1 MNATIYVEG
10 GGDGKLLRSVCRRAF
25 SKFFAKA
32 GMADRL
38 PKVVACGR
46 RESVYG
52 DFCDAVEGNDDQGRT
67 IFLLVDSEAPV
78 TNSEPWR
85 HLKGSDNWN
94 RPQNAAA
101 DSAHLMVQCMEAWF
115 YADKDALERF
125 FGPGFNASALSD
137 RVDIEDIPKQDV
149 LDGLAAATRQAK
161 RGRGRYHKGR
171 HSFDILRL
179 IDPHKVT
186 AASSHARKL
195 VDALDKALS
204 G

>member
-46 RESVYG
+46 RESAYG
-52 DFCDAVEGNDDQGRT
+52 DFRDAVASNAGTGRA

-78 TNSEPWR
+78 TNPEPWR
-85 HLKGSDNWN
+85 HLKGRDNWN
-94 RPQNAAA
+94 RPQDAAA

-125 FGPGFNASALSD
+125 FGPGFKANALSG

-149 LDGLAAATRQAK
+149 LGDLAAATRQA
-161 RGRGRYHKGR
+161 RRGRYHKGR

-195 VDALDKALS
+195 VEALLKALPS
-204 G
+204 

>member
-1 MNATIYVEG
+1 M
-10 GGDGKLLRSVCRRAF
+10 
-25 SKFFAKA
+25 
-32 GMADRL
+32 
-38 PKVVACGR
+38 
-46 RESVYG
+46 
-52 DFCDAVEGNDDQGRT
+52 
-67 IFLLVDSEAPV
+67 

-94 RPQNAAA
+94 RPRNAAA

-125 FGPGFNASALSD
+125 FGPGFNASALSG
-137 RVDIEDIPKQDV
+137 RVDIENIPKQDV
-149 LDGLAAATRQAK
+149 QDGLAAATRQA
-161 RGRGRYHKGR
+161 RRGRYHKGR

-186 AASSHARKL
+186 AASSHARRL
-195 VDALDKALS
+195 VDALDRALS